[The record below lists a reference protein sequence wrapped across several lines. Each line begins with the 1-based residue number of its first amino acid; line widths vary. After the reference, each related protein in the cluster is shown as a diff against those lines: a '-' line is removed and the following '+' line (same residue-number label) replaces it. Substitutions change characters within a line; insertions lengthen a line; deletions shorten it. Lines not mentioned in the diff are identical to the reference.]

1 MLHPFAHPVERR
13 CAKFQTGQTFEPTT
27 PVFGSFVAVF
37 FTKSVR
43 GLPTLSV
50 FRQYI
55 PKLDLNFMLIDVH
68 YTIASLLCIS

>member
-13 CAKFQTGQTFEPTT
+13 WAKFQTGQTFEPTT

-43 GLPTLSV
+43 
-50 FRQYI
+50 QYI